1 MKKWKLAIGIAIA
14 VIAVKCTGCSPES
27 LQVNV
32 ANSEELA
39 NYTFGA
45 SNLRKIGDYLW
56 YDSSTR
62 IVYFWN
68 GRIEPGNTSTT
79 APSPY
84 YAPNGRPYRYDPAT
98 NTFEEIED

>member
-14 VIAVKCTGCSPES
+14 VIAVKCTGCSPKF

-32 ANSEELA
+32 ANSVELA
-39 NYTFGA
+39 NYTLGA
-45 SNLRKIGDYLW
+45 RNLREIGDYLW

-68 GRIEPGNTSTT
+68 GELSNMAST

-84 YAPNGRPYRYDPAT
+84 YAPNGRPYRYDPTT
-98 NTFEEIED
+98 NTFEEIDD

>member
-1 MKKWKLAIGIAIA
+1 MKKWKLAIGIAIV
-14 VIAVKCTGCSPES
+14 VIAVKCIGCSSET

-68 GRIEPGNTSTT
+68 GELSNTYST
-79 APSPY
+79 APTPY

-98 NTFEEIED
+98 NTFEEIDD

>member
-1 MKKWKLAIGIAIA
+1 MKKWKLAIGIAIV
-14 VIAVKCTGCSPES
+14 VIAVKCTGCSRSEA

-32 ANSEELA
+32 ANSEDLA
-39 NYTFGA
+39 NYTFGV
-45 SNLRKIGDYLW
+45 SNLRRVGDGIW

-68 GRIEPGNTSTT
+68 GTLYGYPSI

-98 NTFEEIED
+98 NTFEEIDD

>member
-14 VIAVKCTGCSPES
+14 V
-27 LQVNV
+27 
-32 ANSEELA
+32 
-39 NYTFGA
+39 
-45 SNLRKIGDYLW
+45 LW

-68 GRIEPGNTSTT
+68 GELSNMAST

-84 YAPNGRPYRYDPAT
+84 YAPNGRPYRYDPTT
-98 NTFEEIED
+98 NTFEEIDD